1 MRSARA
7 DARSRIHRGM
17 LKGITACARP
27 KVPLGTKGVN
37 TCYPVAKVFPSG
49 WNENTSLYTGEKL
62 AGGARAS
69 ERASASDFNREPIY
83 RSDAFLEFFT
93 MLNYA
98 VQTAR
103 NGIHNNGAREKR
115 SSGSMIATYV
125 EFVMLHALLMRI
137 EFRRHR
143 NARGG

>member
-17 LKGITACARP
+17 LKGITACTRCARP

-62 AGGARAS
+62 AGGAR
-69 ERASASDFNREPIY
+69 ERVRFQSRANLSIGCVPRIFH
-83 RSDAFLEFFT
+83 DAELCG
-93 MLNYA
+93 A
-98 VQTAR
+98 
-103 NGIHNNGAREKR
+103 NGAQWY
-115 SSGSMIATYV
+115 TQ
-125 EFVMLHALLMRI
+125 
-137 EFRRHR
+137 
-143 NARGG
+143 

>member
-17 LKGITACARP
+17 LKGITACTRCAHP
-27 KVPLGTKGVN
+27 KAPLGTKGVN

-49 WNENTSLYTGEKL
+49 WNENTSLYTERSSPE
-62 AGGARAS
+62 A
-69 ERASASDFNREPIY
+69 RASASDFNRGPIY

-103 NGIHNNGAREKR
+103 NGIHNNRGTIETIVWLYECNVRGIHNAARL
-115 SSGSMIATYV
+115 INAN
-125 EFVMLHALLMRI
+125 RI
-137 EFRRHR
+137 
-143 NARGG
+143 